1 MYIPCEASSWTLLHQ
16 NRKLSSRISLQNQL
30 FCLCRLPA
38 VWNESSFSAW
48 LGLNLSTS
56 IYQCVGNCELYVLM
70 DGFSTSPCSFCIAK
84 TIFSTLYDQWRKF
97 LLSSNV
103 VDQYYLRTNIGSST
117 IKLIKQSFHTLLQ
130 TYSIQ
135 TCCWQMKNVQQ
146 IRCLYHSFILLFSAW
161 LDNKI

>member
-1 MYIPCEASSWTLLHQ
+1 MYIPCETSSWILLHQ
-16 NRKLSSRISLQNQL
+16 NRKLSHE
-30 FCLCRLPA
+30 FLCRT
-38 VWNESSFSAW
+38 NCSACADYQPCGMSHPFQLSHIW

-56 IYQCVGNCELYVLM
+56 IYQWVGNCELYILM
-70 DGFSTSPCSFCIAK
+70 DGFSTSPCNFCIAK
-84 TIFSTLYDQWRKF
+84 TIFSTLYDQWGKF

-135 TCCWQMKNVQQ
+135 ICCWQIKNVQQ

-161 LDNKI
+161 